1 MSRVANLFIGA
12 NAANPGV
19 SRHSR
24 IAAIWSYPI
33 ELTRLHFRSASK
45 TSLAHTILTGE
56 AGTLEDMMREMLR
69 PMLQAWLED
78 NLPGMVERLVRDEI
92 ERMKQ

>member
-12 NAANPGV
+12 NAANPGL

-45 TSLAHTILTGE
+45 SLTQN
-56 AGTLEDMMREMLR
+56 DPFDFKPLR
-69 PMLQAWLED
+69 A
-78 NLPGMVERLVRDEI
+78 VA
-92 ERMKQ
+92 

>member
-12 NAANPGV
+12 NAANPGL

-45 TSLAHTILTGE
+45 LWSPRRGCPRDRIKAQLPLA
-56 AGTLEDMMREMLR
+56 A
-69 PMLQAWLED
+69 
-78 NLPGMVERLVRDEI
+78 
-92 ERMKQ
+92 

>member
-12 NAANPGV
+12 NAANPGL

-45 TSLAHTILTGE
+45 RVIIE
-56 AGTLEDMMREMLR
+56 E
-69 PMLQAWLED
+69 P
-78 NLPGMVERLVRDEI
+78 LVL
-92 ERMKQ
+92 